1 MFLYKLVDDVGST
14 VDEIEDDLVLSDA
27 LDIQECMLEMTET
40 VGAVSD
46 VISLLVDSVGNLLD
60 DNCEVN
66 ITKLV
71 TWKDGDVLKVAS
83 EEQITVLRRIKE
95 VYAGTEVQHI
105 PSLKN
110 KNRNDVNAETN
121 LVKWLATSYWHKEY
135 F

>member
-1 MFLYKLVDDVGST
+1 
-14 VDEIEDDLVLSDA
+14 
-27 LDIQECMLEMTET
+27 MT
-40 VGAVSD
+40 
-46 VISLLVDSVGNLLD
+46 VGNLLD

-110 KNRNDVNAETN
+110 KNRNEVNAETN
-121 LVKWLATSYWHKEY
+121 LVNGLLHHIGTKNISETNRLMLYKCVCDSRNT
-135 F
+135 